1 MKKFICITLS
11 LIFTALLFTGCG
23 PVSDDDKDQQQ
34 EQDEILLL
42 NTTEQTVNSLTAV
55 DRLGRE
61 VPAISGSNDERYVGL
76 FYFLW
81 NGQERTKQMQI
92 YDNTV
97 LYEQL
102 GDAFWDGTQI
112 ITSPPSQ
119 FHYWGEPL
127 FGYYNAQDPWVLRR
141 HLEMITMAGI
151 DFLVFDATNQFT
163 YNQVWQ
169 VLFPIMEE
177 FSEQGFAIPKI
188 VFYTN
193 TESEQR
199 VTQLY
204 SQLYS
209 QGLFKDLWFCPNGKP
224 LIICANKAGCSE
236 EIRNFFDFRSSQWP
250 GTADYEDGFPWIDF
264 NRPQK
269 VYPKGGVTGG
279 SIMSVSVSQHP
290 GWPFS
295 DSIQYKDVQ
304 AASGKTYY
312 NENWGRGY
320 TSEAGVNDP
329 SKIDEGANFQEQWN
343 NAIAADPSTV
353 FVTGWNEWI
362 AVKNFEDI
370 TVTTGV
376 PSRVG
381 IPDRR
386 VFFVDTFNEEF
397 SRDIEPMKGGYGDN
411 YYLQMIENIR
421 AYKGYTDGDF
431 AKGQKLTI
439 DTNGSVK
446 QWEAVTSSF
455 RDFVGDAVE
464 RNYVDAAGVST
475 YTDNSNRNDIS
486 EIRLAYDND
495 NIYILVSTAKDIT
508 AYEQGDLSW
517 MNVLIGVDGSD
528 APAFENWQYVINRT
542 PGDGTTSVEKSL
554 GGYSFEKIG
563 DAQYSVNGKYLQIS
577 IPKALLGIDDSFTL
591 EIKVTDHI
599 THPDDIMDYYVSGDS
614 APIGRFSYSWQV

>member
-1 MKKFICITLS
+1 MKKFICIMLS
-11 LIFTALLFTGCG
+11 LVLTAVLFAGCAPDSG
-23 PVSDDDKDQQQ
+23 DEPGQ

-81 NGQERTKQMQI
+81 NGQERTKQTQI

-97 LYEQL
+97 LFEQL

-112 ITSPPSQ
+112 VTSPPSQ

-127 FGYYNAQDPWVLRR
+127 FGYYNAQDPWVIRR

-169 VLFPIMEE
+169 VMFPIMEE
-177 FSEQGFAIPKI
+177 FAEQGFAIPKI

-250 GTADYEDGFPWIDF
+250 GTTDYEDGFPWIDF

-320 TSEAGVNDP
+320 TTEAGVNDP
-329 SKIDEGANFQEQWN
+329 SKIDEGANFQEQWD
-343 NAIAADPSTV
+343 NAIEADPSTV

-421 AYKGYTDGDF
+421 AYKGYMDGEY

-464 RNYVDAAGVST
+464 RNHVDAAGVST
-475 YTDNSNRNDIS
+475 YTDTSNRNDIS
-486 EIRLAYDND
+486 EIRLTYDND
-495 NIYILVSTAKDIT
+495 NIYILVSTAENIT
-508 AYEQGDLSW
+508 AHEQGDLSW
-517 MNVLIGVDGSD
+517 MNILIGVDGSD

-542 PGDGTTSVEKSL
+542 PGDGTTSVERSL
-554 GGYSFEKIG
+554 GGYSFEEIG
-563 DAQYSVNGKYLQIS
+563 DAQYSVNGKYLQVA
-577 IPKALLGIDDSFTL
+577 IPKTLLGLGDNFTL